1 MYGLHNRTE
10 GHVFV
15 AEGDGAKERRMN
27 GDDVAVIRNDIQHLT
42 TSFDEQRTELREW
55 QKEQAARVV
64 ELEKGA
70 ALSGAWQTRHVK
82 NHDKISVQLGE
93 LGAGMQQINTTIER
107 LNGGARKAGLKGG
120 VAGGFSL
127 AALIEVGPRL
137 LAALAEAFK

>member
-1 MYGLHNRTE
+1 
-10 GHVFV
+10 
-15 AEGDGAKERRMN
+15 MN

-70 ALSGAWQTRHVK
+70 ALSCAWQAGHGK
-82 NHDKISVQLGE
+82 DHDKISEQLGE
-93 LGAGMQQINTTIER
+93 LGVGMQKINTTIAR
-107 LNGGARKAGLKGG
+107 LNGGARKAGVKGG
-120 VAGGFSL
+120 VAGGISL

>member
-1 MYGLHNRTE
+1 MAGI
-10 GHVFV
+10 
-15 AEGDGAKERRMN
+15 DGGSKGRRMN

-82 NHDKISVQLGE
+82 NHDKIGVQLGE
-93 LGAGMQQINTTIER
+93 LGVGMKEVNTTIAG

-120 VAGGFSL
+120 VAGGLSL
-127 AALIEVGPRL
+127 AALIEVVQQL
-137 LAALAEAFK
+137 LKNFT